1 MSDSFAT
8 ESKKIMSNQKNNN
21 KNDWNFYKTV
31 KIIYNQ
37 KNVVILE
44 NGDIA
49 MIIDVYKPS
58 GKHKSL
64 TQLVKEIQEA
74 IAKLTFQEQQNW
86 KEQDQR
92 WSKQEEFNKKQLEFN
107 AKQEKF
113 NKNAET
119 EISEVRSLLLNV
131 IKLNNLKT
139 S

>member
-1 MSDSFAT
+1 
-8 ESKKIMSNQKNNN
+8 MSNQKNNS

-49 MIIDVYKPS
+49 MIIDVYKPC

-119 EISEVRSLLLNV
+119 EISEVRSPLLNV